1 MKAEMDIGTDKKA
14 FQINLDAKK
23 YGTFAEIGA
32 GQEVARR
39 FFHVGGAAGTVAKT
53 MSAYDMTFSDAI
65 YGPADRYVSRNR
77 LQTMLDHEYKLL
89 IERLDQ
95 KLGGV
100 RTFFVFADTVAARS
114 FKQHN
119 ESHGWLGVRFQP
131 EPRGEPSQ
139 IIIHVRMLDESNVD
153 QQEAL
158 GIIGVNLLFGAFYH
172 PQPEKLIASLQENLD
187 PNRMQI
193 DLIKFSGPAY
203 AGVDNRLMS
212 LQLVSQGLTDAVI
225 FTADGGEMVQAADIL
240 YKKSILVER
249 GSFRPVTYATNDML
263 NGARSVFLKQSG
275 TSDADLVVLMEM
287 TLENLL
293 AEGQL
298 NHADFLAR
306 VDILGALGRTVII
319 SKFGEYFR
327 LASYLSRYTSR
338 KIGLVMGV
346 PSLLEI
352 FDEKYYL
359 ALEGGILEAL
369 GRMFKSGLKLYVY
382 PMIDE
387 QTGELVTAKKL
398 EVAPNLRSLYRYLVE
413 NEFIQEITD
422 YNPEYLRIHPPETL
436 AKLQSGDAGLGTN
449 GAAGSDQNHQEPPVL
464 RLPGGAGELAAV
476 FCGFYALKTA
486 GSHRQKTGVVGTLPA
501 IWNAASWRGA
511 EILSLAS
518 ISASTSSKA
527 SCSSERATTALS

>member
-1 MKAEMDIGTDKKA
+1 MNAEMDLGTDKKA

-65 YGPADRYVSRNR
+65 YGTAQRYVSRNR
-77 LQTMLDHEYKLL
+77 LQTMLDHEYSLL
-89 IERLDQ
+89 IERLDK

-119 ESHGWLGVRFQP
+119 ESHGWLGVRFQND
-131 EPRGEPSQ
+131 PRGEPSQ
-139 IIIHVRMLDESNVD
+139 IVIHVRMLDEGNVD

-158 GIIGVNLLFGAFYH
+158 GIIGVNLLFGAFYY
-172 PQPEKLIASLQENLD
+172 PQPEKLIASLHENLA
-187 PNRMQI
+187 PNRMQV

-203 AGVDNRLMS
+203 ATVDNRLMS

-225 FTADGGEMVQAADIL
+225 FTADGEMVQAADIL

-263 NGARSVFLKQSG
+263 NGARTAFLKQSG
-275 TSDADLVVLMEM
+275 SADADMVVLMEM

-293 AEGQL
+293 TEGQL

-338 KIGLVMGV
+338 MIGLVMGV

-359 ALEGGILEAL
+359 NLEGGILEAL

-382 PMIDE
+382 PMIGE
-387 QTGELVTAKKL
+387 ETGELITARTL
-398 EVAPNLRSLYRYLVE
+398 EVAPNLRSLYRYLIE

-422 YNPEYLRIHPPETL
+422 YNAAYLRIHPPETL
-436 AKLQSGDAGLGTN
+436 ARLQSGDPAWEATVPPEVTRIIKERQFFGYR
-449 GAAGSDQNHQEPPVL
+449 AA
-464 RLPGGAGELAAV
+464 AA
-476 FCGFYALKTA
+476 
-486 GSHRQKTGVVGTLPA
+486 
-501 IWNAASWRGA
+501 N
-511 EILSLAS
+511 
-518 ISASTSSKA
+518 
-527 SCSSERATTALS
+527 

>member
-77 LQTMLDHEYKLL
+77 LQTMLDHEYELL
-89 IERLDQ
+89 IERLDK

-119 ESHGWLGVRFQP
+119 ESHGWLGVRFQ
-131 EPRGEPSQ
+131 EHTRGEPSQ
-139 IIIHVRMLDESNVD
+139 IIIHIRMLDESNVD

-158 GIIGVNLLFGAFYH
+158 GIIGVNLLYGAFYH
-172 PQPEKLIASLQENLD
+172 RPPEKLIASLQENLAPD
-187 PNRMQI
+187 RIQVDM
-193 DLIKFSGPAY
+193 IKFSGP
-203 AGVDNRLMS
+203 GFPNIDNRLMS
-212 LQLVSQGLTDAVI
+212 LQLVSQGLTDAVM
-225 FTADGGEMVQAADIL
+225 FTADGETVQPADIL
-240 YKKSILVER
+240 YKKAILVER

-263 NGARSVFLKQSG
+263 TGARTAFLKQFGRSEEE
-275 TSDADLVVLMEM
+275 LVVLMEM

-293 AEGQL
+293 SEGQL

-306 VDILGALGRTVII
+306 VDILGALGRTVIV

-327 LASYLSRYTSR
+327 LASYLARYTNR
-338 KIGLVMGV
+338 MIGLVMGV
-346 PSLLEI
+346 PSLMEI

-359 ALEGGILEAL
+359 NLEGGILEAL

-387 QTGELVTAKKL
+387 KIGELVTATKL
-398 EVAPNLRSLYRYLVE
+398 EVAPNLQSLFRYLID

-422 YNPEYLRIHPPETL
+422 YKPEYLRIYPPDAL
-436 AKLQSGDAGLGTN
+436 AKLQSGDPAW
-449 GAAGSDQNHQEPPVL
+449 ERMVPPEV
-464 RLPGGAGELAAV
+464 
-476 FCGFYALKTA
+476 
-486 GSHRQKTGVVGTLPA
+486 
-501 IWNAASWRGA
+501 A
-511 EILSLAS
+511 EIIKSRQFFGYLSS
-518 ISASTSSKA
+518 PVS
-527 SCSSERATTALS
+527 